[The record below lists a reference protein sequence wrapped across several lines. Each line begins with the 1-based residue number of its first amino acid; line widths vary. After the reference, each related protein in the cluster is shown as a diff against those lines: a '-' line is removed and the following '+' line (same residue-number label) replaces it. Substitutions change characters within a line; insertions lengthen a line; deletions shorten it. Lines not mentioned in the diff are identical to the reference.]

1 MNNNIKRT
9 LKSKVMWSVFVT
21 LTLMYSCSDSFLD
34 VPAPGSLNE
43 ELLSNGP
50 GIEAALLAVYSQV
63 NGRENRMGSPSNWVW
78 GSIRGGEANKGT
90 DPGDFSDINPIQRY
104 EYLPSQGVI
113 NDKYNANYEGVS
125 RANRTLRLI
134 TLAPGETTAQQE
146 QKLHVEAQTKFLRAH
161 FYFELARGFDK
172 TPYVDENIDVEGA
185 GVETGIEKV
194 PNDKSLWPMIEA
206 DMLFA
211 YNNLPE
217 TQEQVGRVNKW
228 AAAAY
233 LAKIYMYQGK
243 FQDAKD
249 LYDLIIPSEYGGTGS
264 GQTSNG
270 LPYGLV
276 QYYADAFKASNDNN
290 EESVWAY
297 QAAANTGSVNNANP
311 EFDLNWPYNTGADGP
326 GNCCSF
332 FQPTFEMGNSF
343 LTSGG
348 LPLLDD
354 GTGAYNPAYNLPANE
369 IKTDMG
375 LETTNTWDFE
385 KEYKKDEFVS
395 RFSPAKPYQERV
407 YKALSDNTNKDPL
420 ADASWQLVWVES
432 TNAAFVDV
440 TLDPRID
447 HSIGRRGIP
456 YLDWP
461 GVKDAT
467 SEEYQNVFPGKAWI
481 RNQPNAGPY
490 QTKKY
495 AYYQSDKGSLQD
507 NTSWTPG
514 YTAINYNIIRFADV
528 LLMAAE
534 AEFELGDP
542 ERARELVNYVRARA
556 ARPAGFVK
564 NGGEDAANYDIVE
577 YSTPWTQSAAD
588 REKIRF
594 ERKLELSGEGH
605 RFFDLARWSGLYG
618 ATTSTPTYIDDVL
631 NAYLQYEAPKLPS
644 GAFTGAT
651 FDEKDRWLPLPQGQI
666 DLIGSDIL
674 KQNPGF

>member
-9 LKSKVMWSVFVT
+9 LKSKVMWSVVVT

-43 ELLSNGP
+43 QLLANGP
-50 GIEAALLAVYSQV
+50 GIEASLLAIYSQV

-90 DPGDFSDINPIQRY
+90 DPGDFADINPIQRY
-104 EYLPSQGVI
+104 EALPSGPVI
-113 NDKYNANYEGVS
+113 RDKYNANYEGVS

-134 TLAPGETTAQQE
+134 SLAPGETSAQIA
-146 QKLHVEAQTKFLRAH
+146 QKLSVEAQTKFLRAH
-161 FYFELARGFDK
+161 FYFELARAWDK
-172 TPYVDENIDVEGA
+172 TPYVDENIDVAGA
-185 GVETGIEKV
+185 GVEAGIEKV

-206 DMLFA
+206 DMQFA
-211 YNNLPE
+211 YDNLPA
-217 TQEQVGRVNKW
+217 TQSQVGRVNKS

-243 FQDAKD
+243 FQAAKD
-249 LYDLIIPSEYGGTGS
+249 LYDEIIPATYGGTGN

-270 LPYGLV
+270 KAYGLV
-276 QYYADAFKASNDNN
+276 PMYADVFKASNDNN

-297 QAAANTGSVNNANP
+297 QAAAGTGSVNNANP

-332 FQPTFEMGNSF
+332 FQPTFEMANSF
-343 LTSGG
+343 RTSGG

-354 GTGAYNPAYNLPANE
+354 GAGAYDPAYNLPANE
-369 IKTDMG
+369 LKTDMG
-375 LETTNTWDFE
+375 LE
-385 KEYKKDEFVS
+385 S
-395 RFSPAKPYQERV
+395 A
-407 YKALSDNTNKDPL
+407 DPFTP
-420 ADASWQLVWVES
+420 DAGPV
-432 TNAAFVDV
+432 
-440 TLDPRID
+440 DPRLD

-461 GVKDAT
+461 GIKVNDV
-467 SEEYQNVFPGKAWI
+467 YQNVFPGKAWI

-495 AYYQSDKGSLQD
+495 VYYQSDKGSLQD
-507 NTSWTPG
+507 NSSWTPG

-534 AEFELGDP
+534 AEYEVGSP

-556 ARPAGFVK
+556 ANPASFVMK
-564 NGGEDAANYDIVE
+564 GGVPAANYVINQ
-577 YSTPWTQSAAD
+577 YPGPWAKDAATL
-588 REKIRF
+588 EAIRF

-605 RFFDLARWSGLYG
+605 RFFDLARWSGVYG
-618 ATTSTPTYIDDVL
+618 APASDYVSKVV

-651 FDEKDRWLPLPQGQI
+651 FKDEDKLLPLPQNEI
-666 DLIGSDIL
+666 DLVGSAVL

>member
-1 MNNNIKRT
+1 MKYNIKRT

-21 LTLMYSCSDSFLD
+21 LSLLYSCSDSFLE

-63 NGRENRMGSPSNWVW
+63 NGRDNRMGSPSNWVW

-104 EYLPSQGVI
+104 EALPSQGVI
-113 NDKYNANYEGVS
+113 RDKYNANYEGVS
-125 RANRTLRLI
+125 RANRTLRLVS
-134 TLAPGETTAQQE
+134 LAPGETNAQTAQ
-146 QKLHVEAQTKFLRAH
+146 KLSVEAQAKFLRAH

-172 TPYVDENIDVEGA
+172 TPYVDENIDVAGA
-185 GVETGIEKV
+185 GVEPGIEKV

-217 TQEQVGRVNKW
+217 TQAQVGRVNKW
-228 AAAAY
+228 AAASY

-243 FQDAKD
+243 YQAALD
-249 LYDLIIPSEYGGTGS
+249 LFELIIPAAYGGTGS
-264 GQTSNG
+264 GKTSNG
-270 LPYGLV
+270 KTYGLV
-276 QYYADAFKASNDNN
+276 PLYADIFKASNDNN

-343 LTSGG
+343 RTSGG
-348 LPLLDD
+348 LPLLED
-354 GTGAYNPAYNLPANE
+354 GTGAYDPAYNLPANE
-369 IKTDMG
+369 LLTDMG
-375 LETTNTWDFE
+375 KET
-385 KEYKKDEFVS
+385 
-395 RFSPAKPYQERV
+395 A
-407 YKALSDNTNKDPL
+407 DPFTP
-420 ADASWQLVWVES
+420 DAGPV
-432 TNAAFVDV
+432 
-440 TLDPRID
+440 DPRLD

-456 YLDWP
+456 YLDWQ
-461 GVKDAT
+461 D
-467 SEEYQNVFPGKAWI
+467 FPGKAWI

-495 AYYQSDKGSLQD
+495 AYYKTDKGSLQD

-514 YTAINYNIIRFADV
+514 YTAINYTIIRFADV

-534 AEFELGDP
+534 AEYEVGSP

-556 ARPAGFVK
+556 ANPAGFVMK
-564 NGGEDAANYDIVE
+564 GGNPAANYVINQ
-577 YSTPWTQSAAD
+577 YPGPWAKDATALEA
-588 REKIRF
+588 IRF

-605 RFFDLARWSGLYG
+605 RFYDLARWSGAYG
-618 ATTSTPTYIDDVL
+618 APTSTPDYIERVITGYLTY
-631 NAYLQYEAPKLPS
+631 ESPKLPS
-644 GAFTGAT
+644 GAFAGAS
-651 FDEKDRWLPLPQGQI
+651 FEAKDRFLPLPQAEI
-666 DLIGSDIL
+666 DLVGPDIL
-674 KQNPGF
+674 KQNTGF